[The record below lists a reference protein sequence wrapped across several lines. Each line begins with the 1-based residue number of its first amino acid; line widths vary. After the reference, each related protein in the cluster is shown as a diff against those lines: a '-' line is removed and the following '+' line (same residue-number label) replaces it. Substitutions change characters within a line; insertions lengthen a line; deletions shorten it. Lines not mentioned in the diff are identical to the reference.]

1 MVPEETD
8 TGIGEDV
15 RAKEKKEHRDEIA
28 AWLKSVLD
36 SNADLKATNWSI
48 DAGLGRSTVSR
59 AMNPKY
65 DNILSIV
72 ALYKLAKKAG
82 VPTPVHLGIG
92 APGVPPPV
100 ALAAIFRG
108 ILSRLTPERTW
119 SDDVLMAL
127 GEALQL
133 SLVEAQETPE
143 IADDLA
149 AAELVGRMAARRLS
163 GRENNPD
170 ET

>member
-1 MVPEETD
+1 MFPDENNQN
-8 TGIGEDV
+8 IGEEV

-28 AWLKSVLD
+28 AWLKGVLD
-36 SNADLKATNWSI
+36 NNTDLKATAWSVA
-48 DAGLGRSTVSR
+48 AGLSRSTVSR
-59 AMNPKY
+59 ALNPKY

-92 APGVPPPV
+92 APGVPPPI

-119 SDDVLMAL
+119 SEDVLMAL

-143 IADDLA
+143 IAEDLQ

>member
-1 MVPEETD
+1 MPHETHMA
-8 TGIGEDV
+8 IGEDV
-15 RAKEKKEHRDEIA
+15 RAKEKKERRDEIA
-28 AWLKSVLD
+28 AWLQSVLA
-36 SNADLKATNWSI
+36 NNPDLKATKWSL

-92 APGVPPPV
+92 APGVPPPS

-119 SDDVLMAL
+119 PDDVLMAL

-143 IADDLA
+143 IGEDLQ

-163 GRENNPD
+163 GRENSPD